1 MNPLDVMTKEEA
13 RERIQNPIGYKLK
26 SIIGFYESRDEI
38 LPGEEGIMNKLTS
51 TKAFI
56 NQTFNEVFDDEPT
69 DDDMKKYEKEKCKN
83 ANK

>member
-38 LPGEEGIMNKLTS
+38 LPGEEETIKKL
-51 TKAFI
+51 KEIKEYIEEMFD
-56 NQTFNEVFDDEPT
+56 FVFDDEPT
-69 DDDMKKYEKEKCKN
+69 DEDMKKYEKECEKK
-83 ANK
+83 